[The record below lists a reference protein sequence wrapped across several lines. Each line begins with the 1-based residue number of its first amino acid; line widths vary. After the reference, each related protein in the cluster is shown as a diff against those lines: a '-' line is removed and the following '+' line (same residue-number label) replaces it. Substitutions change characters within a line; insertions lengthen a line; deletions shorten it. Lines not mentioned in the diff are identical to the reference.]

1 MYTPLKIGYI
11 IVIYINKGM
20 VKNTM
25 KKRDKHERKK
35 KNRNLVYIISVIII
49 LLVTLVAGIFP
60 KTFGTNAQQ
69 VYNYISNSFGWL
81 FLIIIFILDI
91 FLISLAIS
99 RYGRFKLG
107 GDNEEPE
114 FSMSSW
120 IGMLFSAGL
129 GVGIVFWGVAEP
141 LTHYLHSPFPGK
153 VANESAESA
162 RVAMGY
168 TFFHWGISQW
178 SIFAI
183 AGLTVAYFQF
193 RKQRNGLISTAME
206 PVFGEAYKRPYRN
219 IIDILAIIAT
229 VMGIATSIGLGI
241 MQISGGLEHVFN
253 VPNNN
258 VTKIG
263 ITILMVGIFLTSTAT
278 GLNRGVKW
286 LSNINIGLGALLLIF
301 ILFFGDLKFIFESYT
316 LAIGDYLR
324 HFVEYSL
331 RISPYDGENSWIQQ
345 WTVFYWAWVI
355 SWSPFIG
362 GFVARVSRG
371 RTIREFIIGVLI
383 IPPLISFTWIAGF
396 GGTALKI
403 ALKENDNIAD
413 VVDQDYTVAL
423 FELLSKFP
431 LADITSAL
439 AIMLI
444 FIFIVTSADSTTHI
458 VSGMATGGIANPKTK
473 HKFIWGILI
482 GAISVSMTIAGGLTS
497 LQTASVVTGLPFSII
512 LLLMI
517 VSLMRALRREP
528 TKHFEMSHINDDKD
542 YSIPLEERENGEPNN
557 KEDKATTNE
566 TKNDK
571 HSPNHNDTGNN
582 DQETTTSTS
591 NKKHAK
597 KDKHSND

>member
-1 MYTPLKIGYI
+1 MS
-11 IVIYINKGM
+11 
-20 VKNTM
+20 
-25 KKRDKHERKK
+25 DKRKK
-35 KNRNLVYIISVIII
+35 NNNFVYAFSVLII
-49 LLVTLVAGIFP
+49 LIITAIAGLFP
-60 KTFGTNAQQ
+60 KAFGSRAQAI
-69 VYNYISNSFGWL
+69 YNFLTNSFGWL
-81 FLIIIFILDI
+81 FLLIIFILDV
-91 FLISLAIS
+91 FLISLAVS

-107 GDNEEPE
+107 DNDEAPE
-114 FSMSSW
+114 FSTISW

-153 VANESAESA
+153 ITSESASSA
-162 RVAMGY
+162 RLAMGY

-183 AGLTVAYFQF
+183 AGLIVAFFQF
-193 RKQRNGLISTAME
+193 RKKRNGLISTAME
-206 PVFGEAYKRPYRN
+206 SVFGEAYKRPFRN

-241 MQISGGLEHVFN
+241 LQIGGGLNYVFHI
-253 VPNNN
+253 PNTN

-263 ITILMVGIFLTSTAT
+263 ITILMVCIFLGSALT

-301 ILFFGDLKFIFESYT
+301 MLIFGDLKFIVESYT
-316 LAIGDYLR
+316 LAIGDYIT

-331 RISPYDGENSWIQQ
+331 RINPYQGDNSWVQK

-371 RTIREFIIGVLI
+371 RTIREFVVGVLLV
-383 IPPLISFTWIAGF
+383 PPLISFSWIAGF

-403 ALKENDNIAD
+403 ALGGDPIAN
-413 VVDQDYTVAL
+413 VVDKDYTVAL

-431 LADITSAL
+431 ISDITSAL
-439 AIMLI
+439 AITLI

-458 VSGMATGGIANPKTK
+458 VASMATGGKENPKVK
-473 HKFIWGILI
+473 HKVIWGLLI
-482 GAISVSMTIAGGLTS
+482 GAISVAMTIAGGLTS
-497 LQTASVVTGLPFSII
+497 LQSAAVVTGLPFSII

-517 VSLMRALRREP
+517 FSLMRALRREH
-528 TKHFEMSHINDDKD
+528 TKHFAMTYINDDKD
-542 YSIPLEERENGEPNN
+542 YTISLEEREDQQDKQHDSTNN
-557 KEDKATTNE
+557 I
-566 TKNDK
+566 
-571 HSPNHNDTGNN
+571 
-582 DQETTTSTS
+582 
-591 NKKHAK
+591 NKKK
-597 KDKHSND
+597 